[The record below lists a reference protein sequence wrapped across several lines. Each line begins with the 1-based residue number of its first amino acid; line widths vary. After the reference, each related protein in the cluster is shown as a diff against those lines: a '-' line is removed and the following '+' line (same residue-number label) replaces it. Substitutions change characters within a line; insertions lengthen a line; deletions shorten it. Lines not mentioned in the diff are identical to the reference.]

1 MAEVD
6 KRKQGSV
13 TDLVKN
19 YLESEFD
26 YGKLTVTEKLAE
38 FASAAALFFVLALLA
53 MVAVFFIAATC
64 VYLLSD
70 LFGNDTTLALLVV
83 SVALLLIALFVWLN
97 REKWIYNPISRF
109 VSKLLISPVKKK
121 KRSNEK

>member
-6 KRKQGSV
+6 KRKHSSV

-19 YLESEFD
+19 YLESEID

-38 FASAAALFFVLALLA
+38 FATAAALFFVLALLA

-70 LFGNDTTLALLVV
+70 LFGNNTTLALLVV
-83 SVALLLIALFVWLN
+83 SVVLLLIALFVWLN
-97 REKWIYNPISRF
+97 RKEWIFNPISRY
-109 VSKLLISPVKKK
+109 VSKLLISPIKKK
-121 KRSNEK
+121 KSNEK